1 MRHVTPEMR
10 KIMVMAKKEGKKT
23 KEIAEFLG
31 VSRKTVWKWVKR
43 AYHPGKESF
52 RDKSRKPHHIHKKVD
67 PIVENAII
75 ILRDS
80 FNWGTERIKL
90 ALAFPPPYIKF
101 LLEHVLG
108 KWENI
113 EISRQ
118 TINNVLKKH
127 RRNGSPYKRGKKNWH
142 YFRAKT
148 PNDLW
153 QMDIKGSF
161 RIEGKKQYA
170 LIIID
175 DNSRY
180 ILHCNIY
187 DKIRTKDVIHSLKKT
202 IEKYGKPRKIL
213 VDNDT
218 RFAREFEKWCRK
230 EGIEV
235 EHTPPYY
242 PQAKGKIERAIRTF
256 NEEFLKL
263 RKVFKNILSLLQ
275 EFIEWFN
282 NHRYHMG
289 IHDYPAKVY
298 FSKNVTDVT

>member
-1 MRHVTPEMR
+1 MSYVTPEMR
-10 KIMVMAKKEGKKT
+10 RIMVMAKKTGKKT

-31 VSRKTVWKWVKR
+31 VSRKTVWKWNKR

-52 RDKSRKPHHIHKKVD
+52 RDKSRKPHHIHKKVN
-67 PIVENAII
+67 PFIENAII

-80 FNWGTERIKL
+80 FNWGTQRIKSSL
-90 ALAFPPPYIKF
+90 QSPPPYIKF

-108 KWENI
+108 EWQSI

-118 TINNVLKKH
+118 TINNVLKNH

-142 YFRAKT
+142 YFRAKM

-153 QMDIKGSF
+153 QMDIKGPF
-161 RIEGKKQYA
+161 RIEGRKQYA
-170 LIIID
+170 LIVID

-187 DKIRTKDVIHSLKKT
+187 DKIKTDDVVQSLKRA
-202 IEKYGKPRKIL
+202 IEKYGRPKKIL
-213 VDNDT
+213 VDNDK
-218 RFAREFEKWCRK
+218 RFAREFEKWCSK
-230 EGIEV
+230 MDIEV
-235 EHTPPYY
+235 EHAPPYY
-242 PQAKGKIERAIRTF
+242 PQAKGKVERAIRNF

-263 RKVFKNILSLLQ
+263 NKVFKNILSLLH

-289 IHDYPAKVY
+289 IHDYPANVY